1 MWLSEYWNLIEAVAI
16 VLFLV
21 GFGLRWGS
29 PPLHTVG
36 RLIYCLDIIFWFSRL
51 MDFFAVNQHA
61 GPYVTMVAKMVC
73 TSCFIHKCPFSVAP
87 PLWFISHTL
96 TFLSCDVCMHTHV
109 CLWVSSPVF
118 ACVEGGHQCRV
129 SSTIALVLVVF
140 LLLLNDSMAKAA

>member
-29 PPLHTVG
+29 SPLHTVG

-61 GPYVTMVAKMVC
+61 GPYVTMIAKMVC
-73 TSCFIHKCPFSVAP
+73 TSYFIHKWPFSAAP
-87 PLWFISHTL
+87 LLCFISHTL
-96 TFLSCDVCMHTHV
+96 TLSLVMYAYTHMFVGVLTLVCV
-109 CLWVSSPVF
+109 CRGWTSVSSAFHYFHCPS
-118 ACVEGGHQCRV
+118 CL
-129 SSTIALVLVVF
+129 S
-140 LLLLNDSMAKAA
+140 AAVK

>member
-73 TSCFIHKCPFSVAP
+73 TSYFIQMSLFSGSTVV
-87 PLWFISHTL
+87 FHISHFN
-96 TFLSCDVCMHTHV
+96 FLSCDVCKHTHV
-109 CLWVSSPVF
+109 CLWVSSPMF

-129 SSTIALVLVVF
+129 SSTIALVLVV
-140 LLLLNDSMAKAA
+140 LLLL